1 MSLIDSASLILTPNA
16 YKEGKLYSVIP
27 SDGSGD
33 FTFTRATTATR
44 VNSDG
49 LVELVP
55 YNLLS
60 YSEQFDNAYWTKRG
74 STITANVTTA
84 PDGQTTAD
92 ELKDDTSSFL
102 HDLFFEPTGY
112 AENSY
117 FTLSA
122 FVKANTI
129 SACRLIASQTGN
141 VNYAFASFN
150 LSTKATTATLSGTFT
165 NPTSKI
171 DTFPNGWLRVSL
183 TFQTGSGGALTWSSS
198 GCSIRL
204 EKPYQTQIYTGTGQ
218 SLYVWGAQLELGSTA
233 TTYQKTETRLNI
245 PRLDYSLGGCPN
257 ILLEP
262 QRTNLALQSSS
273 FDNATWTKV
282 ASSVTANQIASPS
295 GVQDADKLTENSA
308 NEIHGLNNLSP
319 YPSITTATASLF
331 FKKGTRK
338 FFSIKLQIGGN
349 SYTQVYDSESVTT
362 TSNSSNGLTSVSS
375 TIVDFGNGWV
385 RATLTGT
392 NPSGAGNT
400 YIIYCLSDS
409 GTPTFDPVNF
419 NPTYQ
424 GTGTDYGYL
433 WGAQLEAGSYATSYI
448 PTTTASVTRN
458 RDQCVKTGI
467 SSLINSAEGVL
478 YVEINALANDLTF
491 RTISLS
497 SDTNLNR
504 IRILY
509 NTTTNNVSYQI
520 RNTSGV
526 LLSDSDT
533 VTDIKDTIKIA
544 IKYKSTDFAVWLNG
558 VEVAT
563 SSSVGDFSSDIL
575 NNFSFDNGSGFD
587 NFYGNV
593 KALALWPTALTDD
606 ELATLTTI

>member
-218 SLYVWGAQLELGSTA
+218 SLYVWGAQLVEGSNA
-233 TTYQKTETRLNI
+233 LPYQKTETRLNI
-245 PRLDYSLGGCPN
+245 PRIDYSLGGCPN

-262 QRTNLALQSSS
+262 QRTNVWLNSDDFNAGTISS
-273 FDNATWTKV
+273 NLITY
-282 ASSVTANQIASPS
+282 TANTTETTAPN
-295 GVQDADKLTENSA
+295 GTNTADKFE
-308 NEIHGLNNLSP
+308 
-319 YPSITTATASLF
+319 
-331 FKKGTRK
+331 
-338 FFSIKLQIGGN
+338 
-349 SYTQVYDSESVTT
+349 VTT
-362 TSNSSNGLTSVSS
+362 SGGDARRRFTRTIAIQNFSLSLYVKGAAGQKFQLFLARDSFAELKDINTTLNGEWQRIVLNDSFSTTSS
-375 TIVDFGNGWV
+375 TVVMGVEFGFTSDDSV
-385 RATLTGT
+385 
-392 NPSGAGNT
+392 AGQ
-400 YIIYCLSDS
+400 IY
-409 GTPTFDPVNF
+409 
-419 NPTYQ
+419 
-424 GTGTDYGYL
+424 YL

-458 RDQCVKTGI
+458 QDVCVKTGI
-467 SSLINSAEGVL
+467 SSLIGQTEGT
-478 YVEINALANDLTF
+478 IFFDANFD
-491 RTISLS
+491 
-497 SDTNLNR
+497 
-504 IRILY
+504 
-509 NTTTNNVSYQI
+509 
-520 RNTSGV
+520 
-526 LLSDSDT
+526 DSDT
-533 VTDIKDTIKIA
+533 VNFSISDGTSSNYVLIDTTSARSVFARVQQGGVTQAQISTTSSFYSVGERLKCAIA
-544 IKYKSTDFAVWLNG
+544 YKSNDFAFYING
-558 VEVAT
+558 T
-563 SSSVGDFSSDIL
+563 SIGTDNSGSVPTLDQLRFSRW
-575 NNFSFDNGSGFD
+575 NG
-587 NFYGNV
+587 
-593 KALALWPTALTDD
+593 ALAATQRINQTILFPTRLTNDQL
-606 ELATLTTI
+606 EQLTTI

>member
-218 SLYVWGAQLELGSTA
+218 SLYVWGAQLVEGSNA
-233 TTYQKTETRLNI
+233 LPYQKTETRLNI
-245 PRLDYSLGGCPN
+245 PRIDYSLGGCPS

-262 QRTNLALQSSS
+262 QRTNVWLNSDDFNAGTISS
-273 FDNATWTKV
+273 NLITY
-282 ASSVTANQIASPS
+282 TANTTETTAPN
-295 GVQDADKLTENSA
+295 GTNTADKFE
-308 NEIHGLNNLSP
+308 
-319 YPSITTATASLF
+319 
-331 FKKGTRK
+331 
-338 FFSIKLQIGGN
+338 
-349 SYTQVYDSESVTT
+349 VTT
-362 TSNSSNGLTSVSS
+362 SGGDARRRFTRTIAIQNFSLSLYVKGAAGQKFQLFLARDSFAELKDINTTLNGEWQRIVLNDSFSTTSS
-375 TIVDFGNGWV
+375 TVVMGVEFGFTSDDSV
-385 RATLTGT
+385 
-392 NPSGAGNT
+392 AGQ
-400 YIIYCLSDS
+400 IY
-409 GTPTFDPVNF
+409 
-419 NPTYQ
+419 
-424 GTGTDYGYL
+424 YL

-458 RDQCVKTGI
+458 QDVCSKTGI
-467 SSLINSAEGVL
+467 SSLIGQTEGT
-478 YVEINALANDLTF
+478 IFFDANFD
-491 RTISLS
+491 
-497 SDTNLNR
+497 
-504 IRILY
+504 
-509 NTTTNNVSYQI
+509 
-520 RNTSGV
+520 
-526 LLSDSDT
+526 DSDT
-533 VTDIKDTIKIA
+533 VNFSISDGTSSNYVLIDTTSARSVFARVQQGGVTQAQISTTSSFYSVGERLKCAIA
-544 IKYKSTDFAVWLNG
+544 YKSNDFAFYING
-558 VEVAT
+558 T
-563 SSSVGDFSSDIL
+563 SIGTDNSGSVPTLDQLRFSRW
-575 NNFSFDNGSGFD
+575 NG
-587 NFYGNV
+587 
-593 KALALWPTALTDD
+593 ALAATQRINQTILFPTRLTNDQL
-606 ELATLTTI
+606 EQLTTI